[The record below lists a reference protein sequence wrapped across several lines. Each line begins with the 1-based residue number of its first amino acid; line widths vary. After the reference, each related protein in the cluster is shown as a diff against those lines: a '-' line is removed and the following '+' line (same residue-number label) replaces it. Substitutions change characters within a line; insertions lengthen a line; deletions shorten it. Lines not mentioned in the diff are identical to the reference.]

1 VRWYFCVQAGLVY
14 AHVLLVITKVSYS
27 HMQSSFFGIR
37 TQVRKTLGASLP
49 WLGVVVLSGCAY
61 APGMYMS
68 KAPATTEV
76 KANSNPW
83 SITTDR
89 GVSEVA
95 SDARSD
101 APPEGALIPIT
112 AELVRSQRAALSSK
126 ISEDVTKFFGS
137 AQPYR
142 IDSGDVLNIIVWDHP
157 ELVLMPAG
165 GISTDPNTASVVGN
179 GYNVNSQGLI
189 QFPYVGAI
197 KVGGLTEY
205 DARDLLIKKLSKY
218 LKDPQVT
225 VRIQSYR
232 SGRVYVDGEVKTP
245 GLQSINDM
253 PMTLPEVIGRAGGFS
268 SLADR
273 STIVLTRDGATSVV
287 DFNKLIENGINPSN
301 ILLKSGDL
309 VRVSSREESKV
320 FVLGEVLKPSTQLL
334 RNGRLS
340 LNEALG
346 DSGGFNPVSSDP
358 RQIFV
363 VRASGKFEKPEIYH
377 LDASSPV
384 AYALADSFELHARDV
399 VYVDPTP
406 LVRWNRVISLILP
419 SAQAVYTTR
428 STFN

>member
-1 VRWYFCVQAGLVY
+1 LVY

-89 GVSEVA
+89 GAAGVA
-95 SDARSD
+95 ADTKSD
-101 APPEGALIPIT
+101 APPEGALIQIT
-112 AELVRSQRAALSSK
+112 AELVRSQRAGLSSK
-126 ISEDVTKFFGS
+126 ISDDVKKFFGS
-137 AQPYR
+137 AQPYK
-142 IDSGDVLNIIVWDHP
+142 IDSGDILNIVVWDHP
-157 ELVLMPAG
+157 ELVLAMAG
-165 GISTDPNTASVVGN
+165 AVGTTSSDSNAASALGN

-189 QFPYVGAI
+189 QFPYVGSI
-197 KVGGLTEY
+197 KLSGLTEY
-205 DARDLLIKKLSKY
+205 EARDILVKKLSKY
-218 LKDPQVT
+218 LKDPQIT
-225 VRIQSYR
+225 VRVQAYR
-232 SGRVYVDGEVKTP
+232 SGRVYVDGEVKNP
-245 GLQSINDM
+245 GLQFINDI
-253 PMTLPEVIGRAGGFS
+253 PMTLPEVVGRAGGFS
-268 SLADR
+268 PLADR
-273 STIVLTRDGATSVV
+273 STIAVTRDKLTSVI
-287 DFNKLIENGINPSN
+287 DLNQLIENGVNPSSV
-301 ILLKSGDL
+301 LLRNGDL
-309 VRVSSREESKV
+309 IRILSREESKV
-320 FVLGEVLKPSTQLL
+320 FVLGEVLKPSTLML

-340 LNEALG
+340 LSEALG
-346 DSGGFNPVSSDP
+346 DSGGFNPVSTDP

-363 VRASGKFEKPEIYH
+363 VRASGKSEKPEIYH

-384 AYALADSFELHARDV
+384 AYALADSFDLHARDV

-419 SAQAVYTTR
+419 SAQAMYTTR
-428 STFN
+428 TALN